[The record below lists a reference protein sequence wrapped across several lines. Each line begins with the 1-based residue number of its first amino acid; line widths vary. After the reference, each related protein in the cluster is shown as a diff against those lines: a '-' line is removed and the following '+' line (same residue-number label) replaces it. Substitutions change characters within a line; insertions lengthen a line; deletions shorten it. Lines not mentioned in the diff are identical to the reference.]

1 VEKQGLGNPNP
12 ATREK
17 LKPLSMKIY
26 RIIYPVRPVITTIFL
41 LWGSSALAIP
51 SEPPALLTAAPAALP
66 STYPDS
72 EAFAH
77 RRQAIVDALAGND
90 LDQWRRGYFAGG
102 DPGKYLPGAA
112 MARLLVNPADPD
124 ALRLM
129 NDARSPKENYHFA
142 ALNWARFLPLFGS
155 TLTAE
160 TRATLAASAAKYTN
174 YLKPSGTENHRTMN
188 LAAANVIPHFLADA
202 THFGGRPRSEAIDS
216 ARDQLRA
223 YVKTLYVG
231 GQGEWDSPTYLMF
244 TVHGLLNIYDF
255 SPDPE
260 TRLIAAAG
268 LDLLVAGQALKY
280 RDGIFTGPN
289 QRGYYDRADQT
300 AWLWWG
306 GSTVPS
312 SPDLKRWLFSIHPAT
327 SSWRPNATLTR
338 IARKQLHDLPVTL
351 ANTRANYWFGQNI
364 PIVPVTHRETLH
376 LSRSFTLGSLSNGNG
391 SQFTRIHLTA
401 TDGAAGPVALTGGHP
416 RKSDHTGKKLDEVTY
431 RDGGGRYDQTV
442 QFGPLLVNLTRL
454 PADETLDH
462 VFVSLPRGAAP
473 TEHPGRDGE
482 GRRWVFRAGDT
493 WICITPLGGT
503 ATITP
508 PDLNPK
514 EIAAREKTLSSG
526 KSVAPLPSILRIT
539 GRPHLGFALLAVEA
553 SAHADASD
561 LLAWMDQSYAID
573 ATTFALDAV
582 VGVTLPDGSSATI
595 RHNPEADRATVTPA
609 LPAPTGTYGGPFV
622 TLKDSILTVS
632 DGTDGYRVDFTGQL
646 PAYQPIK

>member
-1 VEKQGLGNPNP
+1 MSLLRPALALLLGYCSSVIGHSAAVPGGDYPDEP
-12 ATREK
+12 AVQER
-17 LKPLSMKIY
+17 
-26 RIIYPVRPVITTIFL
+26 RAAL
-41 LWGSSALAIP
+41 LSALA
-51 SEPPALLTAAPAALP
+51 T
-66 STYPDS
+66 
-72 EAFAH
+72 
-77 RRQAIVDALAGND
+77 ND
-90 LDQWRRGYFAGG
+90 LDTWRRGYFTGG
-102 DPGKYLPGAA
+102 DPGKYLPGPA
-112 MARLLVNPADPD
+112 MAKLLADPADPA

-129 NDARSPKENYHFA
+129 NDDRSPREHYHFA
-142 ALNWARFLPLFGS
+142 ALNWSRFIPLFGDK
-155 TLTAE
+155 LTPA
-160 TRATLAASAAKYTN
+160 TRATLEAEAARYTA
-174 YLKPSGTENHRTMN
+174 YLTGGGTENHKTMWL
-188 LAAANVIPHFLADA
+188 LAANLLPQFF
-202 THFGGRPRSEAIDS
+202 THERFSGRPRGEA
-216 ARDQLRA
+216 AAVAKEQLRA
-223 YVKTLYVG
+223 YIKNLYVG

-280 RDGIFTGPN
+280 RDGLFTGPN
-289 QRGYYDRADQT
+289 QRGYYDRAYTSIADQT

-351 ANTRANYWFGQNI
+351 VNTRANYWFGQNI
-364 PIVPVTHRETLH
+364 PIVPDTHRETLH

-391 SQFTRIHLTA
+391 SQITRIHLTA

-431 RDGGGRYDQTV
+431 RDGGGRYDQAV

-514 EIAAREKTLSSG
+514 EIAAREKALSSG

-573 ATTFALDAV
+573 ATSFALDAV